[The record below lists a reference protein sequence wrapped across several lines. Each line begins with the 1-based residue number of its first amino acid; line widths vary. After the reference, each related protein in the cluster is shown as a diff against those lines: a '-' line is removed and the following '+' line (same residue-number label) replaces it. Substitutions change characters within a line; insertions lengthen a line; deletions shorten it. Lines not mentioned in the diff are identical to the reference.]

1 MKRKLSALICF
12 FLMLNIGAC
21 MQTDSVDAAAD
32 VAMTLANV
40 PGRHFSDLS
49 VHPNNEELLFLEF
62 RSDLPEVSRLLRYHL
77 KTQQLRYYELPKDYV
92 TLDAAFSPS
101 GKYIVMRRAPNVR
114 GDENVKREAYSRSE
128 IVVMKEDGSG
138 LKQVPLSPGLKMA
151 PAMSHDDAHIAY
163 WRATQRPDGSKS
175 FASGFDVWEVN
186 LKTAEDRPFA
196 GMYEFFEGGKL
207 HYLSDSLKLLIG
219 AGFPMSPT
227 LPGRTNS
234 NFSSWMADYQKKY
247 NHSRIYLLERGGD
260 QLPEPLMTNVNS
272 PGYASVDEKENL
284 YFQGCL
290 PGTSF
295 FRSAVVDKKL
305 TQWPYPWKTISPPAV
320 EEIVLPDGSAIA
332 FVFIYKN
339 EDSSKRG
346 IGIVDT
352 ESASWSQINIP
363 LLDSAKPISNV
374 SFLQ

>member
-1 MKRKLSALICF
+1 
-12 FLMLNIGAC
+12 
-21 MQTDSVDAAAD
+21 MQTDSVDSVVDA
-32 VAMTLANV
+32 AMTLVNV

-62 RSDLPEVSRLLRYHL
+62 RPDLPEVSRLLRYHL
-77 KTQQLRYYELPKDYV
+77 KTQQLRYYELPKEYV

-101 GKYIVMRRAPNVR
+101 GKYIVMRRAPNVS

-128 IVVMKEDGSG
+128 IVMMKEDGSG
-138 LKQVPLSPGLKMA
+138 LKEVPLSPGLKMA

-186 LKTAEDRPFA
+186 LKTGEDRLFA

-207 HYLSDSLKLLIG
+207 HYLNDSLKLLIG

-227 LPGRTNS
+227 MPGRTNS

-272 PGYASVDEKENL
+272 PGYASVDAKGNL
-284 YFQGCL
+284 YFQGDL
-290 PGTSF
+290 PKISF
-295 FRSAVVDKKL
+295 FRSNVVDKEL
-305 TQWPYPWKTISPPAV
+305 TQWRYPWKTISPPAV
-320 EEIVLPDGSAIA
+320 EENAFPNGSAIA
-332 FVFIYKN
+332 FVFVYIN
-339 EDSSKRG
+339 EDNSKRG
-346 IGIVDT
+346 VGIFDT
-352 ESASWSQINIP
+352 EHELWTQISIP